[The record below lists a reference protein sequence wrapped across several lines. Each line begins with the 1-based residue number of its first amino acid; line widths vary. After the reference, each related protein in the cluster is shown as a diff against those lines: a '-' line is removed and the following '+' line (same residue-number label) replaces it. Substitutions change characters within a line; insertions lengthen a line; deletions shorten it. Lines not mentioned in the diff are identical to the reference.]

1 MGIFGNNQGPLYAP
15 RGFLLGEPKEGE
27 FDAYGE
33 VGSLA
38 CGDII
43 KIWIKIE
50 KETDRIKDLKWQTWG
65 CATAIASA
73 SAFAEMVMKNNGMKI
88 EEAMNIKPKDIA
100 DYLGGL
106 PAPSK
111 FHCSILTDKAFKKGR
126 GKLQEF
132 PRVLI
137 FRTKERIIKK

>member
-1 MGIFGNNQGPLYAP
+1 MGIFGDNQRSLYAP
-15 RGFLLGEPKEGE
+15 ERFLLGEPKEGE

-43 KIWIKIE
+43 KVWIKV
-50 KETDRIKDLKWQTWG
+50 DRKTEEIKDLKWQTWG

-73 SAFAEMVMKNNGMKI
+73 SAFAEMVMKNGWMKI

-106 PAPSK
+106 PAPQISLLHSGRQSLQK
-111 FHCSILTDKAFKKGR
+111 SR
-126 GKLQEF
+126 GKLPENGY
-132 PRVLI
+132 
-137 FRTKERIIKK
+137 

>member
-1 MGIFGNNQGPLYAP
+1 MADVDKWVYSAIIKDHFMKP

-33 VGSLA
+33 VGSFA

-43 KIWIKIE
+43 KVWIKVDKKTE
-50 KETDRIKDLKWQTWG
+50 KIKNFKWQTWG

-73 SAFAEMVMKNNGMKI
+73 SAFAEMVMKNDGMKI

-100 DYLGGL
+100 EYLGGL
-106 PAPSK
+106 PARK
-111 FHCSILTDKAFKKGR
+111 FHCSILADKAFKKAVENYR
-126 GKLQEF
+126 KA
-132 PRVLI
+132 VI
-137 FRTKERIIKK
+137 S

>member
-1 MGIFGNNQGPLYAP
+1 MGIFGNNQRPLYAP
-15 RGFLLGEPKEGE
+15 ERFLLGEPKEGE

-50 KETDRIKDLKWQTWG
+50 KEADRIKDLKWQTWG

-73 SAFAEMVMKNNGMKI
+73 SAFAEMVMKNDGMKI

-106 PAPSK
+106 PALQIPLLYLSRQSLQK
-111 FHCSILTDKAFKKGR
+111 SG

-132 PRVLI
+132 
-137 FRTKERIIKK
+137 